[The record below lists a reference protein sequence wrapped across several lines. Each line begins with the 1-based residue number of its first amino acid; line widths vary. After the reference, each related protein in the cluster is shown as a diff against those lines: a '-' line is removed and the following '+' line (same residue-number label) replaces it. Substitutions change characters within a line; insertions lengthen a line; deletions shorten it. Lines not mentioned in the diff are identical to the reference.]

1 MTADAVTTGPVTTDP
16 VTTPAGRAPLGRYR
30 EVAAERAHGR
40 VPRSRA
46 AAATIVLAALLAV
59 AVVASMLLGQY
70 SMSPAEVGASFVR
83 RIGELVGV
91 APDAAAART
100 DGALWNVR
108 LPRVAAA
115 LVVGAALATAGAITQ
130 GLFGNP
136 LAEPGVIGITAGAAV
151 GAAIAIIA
159 SSAAVVAWTVPA
171 AAFVAGIL
179 TTLVVLALSSRL
191 GGSAT
196 LVLVLVGIAVN
207 AVAGAASGLMIFLA
221 ETTSREAIVFWQMG
235 SLNGSTWAGLA
246 PAAVVVAVGL
256 AVAQPLAHGLDALA
270 LGETDA
276 RRSGL
281 DLRAFRVVAVLC
293 AALLAAGAVAIGG
306 IIGFVG
312 LIVPH
317 VLRLIVGPS
326 QRVVLPLSALA
337 GALLLVGADLGART
351 LVPFVDLPIGVL
363 TAVVGGPLFLVLV
376 RARLRTA
383 VPA

>member
-1 MTADAVTTGPVTTDP
+1 MTTHATTDAVRRTGQ
-16 VTTPAGRAPLGRYR
+16 AGAPLGRYGH
-30 EVAAERAHGR
+30 VAAEPRAAR

-46 AAATIVLAALLAV
+46 AITAVALVVLLVV
-59 AVVASMLLGQY
+59 AVVASMLLGQF
-70 SMSPAEVGASFVR
+70 SMSPAEVAGSFARRVGALL
-83 RIGELVGV
+83 GG
-91 APDAAAART
+91 APDASAART

-108 LPRVAAA
+108 LPRIAAA

-136 LAEPGVIGITAGAAV
+136 LAEPGVIGITSGAAV
-151 GAAIAIIA
+151 GAATAIIA

-171 AAFVAGIL
+171 AAFASGIL
-179 TTLVVLALSSRL
+179 TTLLVLALSSRL

-207 AVAGAASGLMIFLA
+207 AVAGAASALMIFLA

-235 SLNGSTWAGLA
+235 SLNGTTWAGLA
-246 PAAVVVAVGL
+246 PAAVVVALGL
-256 AVAQPLAHGLDALA
+256 LVAQPLAHGLDALA

-281 DLRAFRVVAVLC
+281 DLRAFRAVAVLC

-317 VLRLIVGPS
+317 VLRLVVGPR
-326 QRVVLPLSALA
+326 QRVVLPLSAAA

>member
-1 MTADAVTTGPVTTDP
+1 MTTHATTDAVRRTG
-16 VTTPAGRAPLGRYR
+16 AASAPLGRYGH
-30 EVAAERAHGR
+30 VTAEPRTTR

-46 AAATIVLAALLAV
+46 AITAAALVVLLVV

-70 SMSPAEVGASFVR
+70 SMSPADVAGSFARRLGA
-83 RIGELVGV
+83 LLGV
-91 APDAAAART
+91 APDASAARA

-136 LAEPGVIGITAGAAV
+136 LAEPGVIGITSGAAV

-159 SSAAVVAWTVPA
+159 SSAAVVAWTVPL
-171 AAFVAGIL
+171 AAFASGIL
-179 TTLVVLALSSRL
+179 TTVLVLALSSRL

-207 AVAGAASGLMIFLA
+207 AVAGAASALMIFLA

-235 SLNGSTWAGLA
+235 SLNGTTWAGLA
-246 PAAVVVAVGL
+246 PAAVVVALGL
-256 AVAQPLAHGLDALA
+256 VVAQPLAHGLDALA

-281 DLRAFRVVAVLC
+281 DLRAFRAVAVLC

-317 VLRLIVGPS
+317 VLRLVVGPR
-326 QRVVLPLSALA
+326 QRVVLPLSAVA